1 MINDRIKIVSVQ
13 ETTGNTSLIMTDED
27 TYTGVMKLEEIKAGK
42 TNNIKVIITWEN
54 DESNN
59 KMDTAVGTV
68 NNYKISIP
76 IEFIATQYL
85 GEEIKEYIP

>member
-1 MINDRIKIVSVQ
+1 M
-13 ETTGNTSLIMTDED
+13 IMTDED

-54 DESNN
+54 DENNN

-85 GEEIKEYIP
+85 GEDIKEYIP